1 MKEDVPSQ
9 GPTYLTMV
17 PPMTKKKNTTQSISL
32 SFLSP
37 VYLASD
43 LLHLLFFIPP
53 AFSTGYRNPV
63 CL

>member
-1 MKEDVPSQ
+1 MSISGANLPDNGS
-9 GPTYLTMV
+9 TND
-17 PPMTKKKNTTQSISL
+17 KKNTTQSISL

-43 LLHLLFFIPP
+43 LLHLLSFIPP
-53 AFSTGYRNPV
+53 AFSTRYRNPV